1 MYIIS
6 NYEGLMCKMPFD
18 SFIHKI
24 SGQKEILTL
33 EDFQERLDHLI
44 SRIEQKYKES
54 TASEQKYQQKY
65 NEKLSKLDFNG
76 SKNAVE
82 DGRRQL
88 AKSLDLEV
96 QLEFLKNIKILS
108 CKIPEKS
115 FHTSKQRK
123 GFNQIVKQIFDH
135 KIVSSQFG
143 RRIILKQFM
152 KFIPSSDDILSVDTT
167 TEDEAY
173 DEEIEKIL
181 KEVAE
186 GTENGNS
193 IDSEVEKILEEIK
206 RKKSSE

>member
-1 MYIIS
+1 MFIIS

-18 SFIHKI
+18 SFINKI
-24 SGQKEILTL
+24 SGQKEIFTL

-65 NEKLSKLDFNG
+65 NEKLSKLDFSG

-108 CKIPEKS
+108 RKIPEKS
-115 FHTSKQRK
+115 FHTSKQQK
-123 GFNQIVKQIFDH
+123 NFNQIVKQIFDH
-135 KIVSSQFG
+135 KKVSSQFG

-167 TEDEAY
+167 SDDEAY
-173 DEEIEKIL
+173 DEDIEKIL